1 MEMRIQ
7 TKARGTWLVA
17 LSATLLCFA
26 SGLAAQEGRK
36 AIMRGEAVYPDI
48 ARPLQLAG
56 TVKIQVTIAKNG
68 EIKEAKVLGGP
79 PIFVSSALEAL
90 KKWKY
95 APSATET
102 TSEVDFNFRP

>member
-1 MEMRIQ
+1 MRIQ
-7 TKARGTWLVA
+7 TKARGIWLVA
-17 LSATLLCFA
+17 LCATLLCFA
-26 SGLAAQEGRK
+26 SGLPAQEGRK
-36 AIMRGEAVYPDI
+36 AIMQAEAIYPEI
-48 ARPLQLAG
+48 AKPLHLAG

-68 EIKEAKVLGGP
+68 EIKDAKLLGGP
-79 PIFVSSALEAL
+79 PVFVSSAMEAV